1 MNLLDIV
8 ATFIKWLINS
18 YILLTE
24 YSEDIYPYATF
35 HLAEQET
42 MAANP
47 QMQMQQVLGYKSH
60 PVSSIKGKQVG

>member
-1 MNLLDIV
+1 
-8 ATFIKWLINS
+8 
-18 YILLTE
+18 
-24 YSEDIYPYATF
+24 
-35 HLAEQET
+35 

>member
-1 MNLLDIV
+1 MLTTLI
-8 ATFIKWLINS
+8 IWLMKS
-18 YILLTE
+18 YAILTE

-47 QMQMQQVLGYKSH
+47 QMPMQQVFGYECC
-60 PVSSIKGKQVG
+60 PVNSIQSKQVK